1 MEISPLNFLK
11 LAHQWIQ
18 KSLVSFFYE
27 STCVNIQNWPQP
39 RETRG
44 KLHQP
49 PGGTSGICRPWG
61 SRQVTIMIKVV
72 QHVQQG
78 LGWDQLWTDGTGK
91 CSAKMR
97 CCQMFFSLSWRQ
109 WVYYHLPGP
118 KAFRQV
124 WTCQG
129 AGNWSGSGIECF
141 SLDMPHANSGASNE
155 DLTPNTLIQRWSRNS
170 GWKIFELSIQQ
181 LLMSVQWNCP
191 KVAIKPSE
199 PTWWHGELVEKP

>member
-1 MEISPLNFLK
+1 
-11 LAHQWIQ
+11 
-18 KSLVSFFYE
+18 
-27 STCVNIQNWPQP
+27 
-39 RETRG
+39 
-44 KLHQP
+44 
-49 PGGTSGICRPWG
+49 
-61 SRQVTIMIKVV
+61 MIKVV

-78 LGWDQLWTDGTGK
+78 LNVQIDSGNSFRMGPAMDRWDPA
-91 CSAKMR
+91 SAAPR
-97 CCQMFFSLSWRQ
+97 CAAVSGCQMFFSLSWRQ

-118 KAFRQV
+118 RVFHQV

-155 DLTPNTLIQRWSRNS
+155 DLTPNMLIQRWSRNS
-170 GWKIFELSIQQ
+170 GWKILELSIQQ

>member
-1 MEISPLNFLK
+1 
-11 LAHQWIQ
+11 
-18 KSLVSFFYE
+18 
-27 STCVNIQNWPQP
+27 
-39 RETRG
+39 
-44 KLHQP
+44 
-49 PGGTSGICRPWG
+49 
-61 SRQVTIMIKVV
+61 MIKVV

-118 KAFRQV
+118 KAFHQV

-170 GWKIFELSIQQ
+170 GWKNIWTQYPTAVNVCAMELPQSCDKTEWTH
-181 LLMSVQWNCP
+181 VVARRTCP
-191 KVAIKPSE
+191 KTIAPS
-199 PTWWHGELVEKP
+199 LAY